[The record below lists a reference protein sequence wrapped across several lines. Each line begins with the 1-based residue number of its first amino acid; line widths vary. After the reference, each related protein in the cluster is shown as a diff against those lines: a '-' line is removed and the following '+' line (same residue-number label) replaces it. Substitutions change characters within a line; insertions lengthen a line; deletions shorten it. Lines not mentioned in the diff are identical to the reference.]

1 MKTKSYSLLLLL
13 CGVISS
19 CTTFSGSHPDKVDNA
34 KKAIETCQYKPT
46 ETKFIKT
53 FDNDGVDAAIGF
65 LETGRFEQLIGNT
78 TLSQKKYTKAT
89 DYVAKSEAEAK
100 IRVRNILK
108 DTQATLLSDKER
120 YYYIT
125 DYEITFLYAY
135 QALNYLKQHDLEN
148 AAVSIRNLSYAQ
160 YATFQ
165 AKDLAT
171 QTRDTNYQEL
181 SHVNSRQISSNIS
194 NSKQYR
200 QLATIASRVRNS
212 YENAF
217 GYYLEA
223 IIYQSYDTDLNN
235 ANLSMSNAF
244 RVVPDNPYVSAD
256 YQQIKKAFDS
266 GGNIYPQD
274 QGKLVIIYESGWV
287 EPLKKFDIPKTIF
300 FQQAGV
306 QKISL
311 PYYGSY
317 NLAQNADIQIFKDNK
332 LIDHGKSALLVDTTA
347 MAAKSLSDQY
357 PAIVTREVLRLVTK
371 TAISVAAIRSSG
383 DNAALAVIGTSIYN
397 LATTEADQR
406 SWNLLP
412 KNVDLFSK
420 NLAVG
425 KYTLKI
431 NNKST
436 TVTLKP
442 QKITLVWLTKEGCYE
457 QILLN
462 QVL

>member
-1 MKTKSYSLLLLL
+1 MKAKSFLVLLL
-13 CGVISS
+13 CGITSS
-19 CTTFSGSHPDKVDNA
+19 CATFSDSHPSKVGNA
-34 KKAIETCQYKPT
+34 KNAIETCQYKPI

-78 TLSQKKYTKAT
+78 ALSQKKYTKAT

-100 IRVRNILK
+100 LRVRNILK

-120 YYYIT
+120 YYYIA

-135 QALNYLKQHDLEN
+135 QALNYLKKHDLEN

-171 QTRDTNYQEL
+171 QTQGKNYQEL
-181 SHVNSRQISSNIS
+181 NHVNSRQISSNIS
-194 NSKQYR
+194 TSKQYR

-244 RVVPDNPYVSAD
+244 RVVPNNPYVSAD

-266 GGNIYPQD
+266 GSNIYPQG
-274 QGKLVIIYESGWV
+274 QGKLVVIYESGWV
-287 EPLKKFDIPKTIF
+287 EPLKKFDIPITIF

-311 PYYGSY
+311 PYYSSY
-317 NLAQNADIQIFKDNK
+317 NLAQNADIQIFKEK
-332 LIDHGKSALLVDTTA
+332 ELIDHSKSALLVDTTA

-371 TAISVAAIRSSG
+371 TAISVAAIKSSG
-383 DNAALAVIGTSIYN
+383 DYAAMAAIGISIYN
-397 LATTEADQR
+397 MATTEADQR

-420 NLAVG
+420 DLSAGN
-425 KYTLKI
+425 YTLKI
-431 NNKST
+431 NNKTT
-436 TVTLKP
+436 TVTLQP

-457 QILLN
+457 RILLN

>member
-1 MKTKSYSLLLLL
+1 
-13 CGVISS
+13 
-19 CTTFSGSHPDKVDNA
+19 
-34 KKAIETCQYKPT
+34 
-46 ETKFIKT
+46 
-53 FDNDGVDAAIGF
+53 
-65 LETGRFEQLIGNT
+65 
-78 TLSQKKYTKAT
+78 
-89 DYVAKSEAEAK
+89 
-100 IRVRNILK
+100 
-108 DTQATLLSDKER
+108 
-120 YYYIT
+120 
-125 DYEITFLYAY
+125 
-135 QALNYLKQHDLEN
+135 
-148 AAVSIRNLSYAQ
+148 
-160 YATFQ
+160 
-165 AKDLAT
+165 
-171 QTRDTNYQEL
+171 
-181 SHVNSRQISSNIS
+181 
-194 NSKQYR
+194 
-200 QLATIASRVRNS
+200 
-212 YENAF
+212 
-217 GYYLEA
+217 
-223 IIYQSYDTDLNN
+223 
-235 ANLSMSNAF
+235 MSNAF

-287 EPLKKFDIPKTIF
+287 EPLKKIDIPKTIF

-371 TAISVAAIRSSG
+371 TAISVAAISSSG
-383 DNAALAVIGTSIYN
+383 DYAALAAIGTSIYN

-436 TVTLKP
+436 TVTLQP

>member
-1 MKTKSYSLLLLL
+1 MKVKNFLVLLL
-13 CGVISS
+13 CGITSS
-19 CTTFSGSHPDKVDNA
+19 CATFSGSHPSKVGNA
-34 KKAIETCQYKPT
+34 KKAIETCQYKPI

-65 LETGRFEQLIGNT
+65 LETARFEQLIGNT
-78 TLSQKKYTKAT
+78 ALSQKKYTKAT

-120 YYYIT
+120 YYYIA

-135 QALNYLKQHDLEN
+135 QALNYLKKHDLEN

-171 QTRDTNYQEL
+171 QTQGKNYQEL
-181 SHVNSRQISSNIS
+181 NHVNSRQISSNIS
-194 NSKQYR
+194 TSKQYR

-244 RVVPDNPYVSAD
+244 RVVPNNPYVSAD

-266 GGNIYPQD
+266 GSNIYPQG
-274 QGKLVIIYESGWV
+274 QGKLVVIYESGWV
-287 EPLKKFDIPKTIF
+287 EPLKKFDIPITIF
-300 FQQAGV
+300 FQQAGI

-311 PYYGSY
+311 PYYSSY
-317 NLAQNADIQIFKDNK
+317 NLAQNADIQIFKEK
-332 LIDHGKSALLVDTTA
+332 ELIDHSKSALLVDTTA

-383 DNAALAVIGTSIYN
+383 DYAALAAIGTSIYN
-397 LATTEADQR
+397 MATTEADQR

-420 NLAVG
+420 DLSAGN
-425 KYTLKI
+425 YTLKI
-431 NNKST
+431 NNKTT
-436 TVTLKP
+436 TVTLQP

-457 QILLN
+457 RILLN

>member
-1 MKTKSYSLLLLL
+1 MKVKNFLVLLL
-13 CGVISS
+13 CGIASA
-19 CTTFSGSHPDKVDNA
+19 CATFSGSHPSKVGNA
-34 KKAIETCQYKPT
+34 KKAIETCQYKPI

-78 TLSQKKYTKAT
+78 ALSQKKYTKAT

-120 YYYIT
+120 YYYIA

-135 QALNYLKQHDLEN
+135 QALNYLKKHDLEN

-171 QTRDTNYQEL
+171 QTQGKNYQEL
-181 SHVNSRQISSNIS
+181 NHVNSRQISSNIS
-194 NSKQYR
+194 TSKQYR

-235 ANLSMSNAF
+235 TNLSMSNAF
-244 RVVPDNPYVSAD
+244 RVVPNNPYVSAD

-266 GGNIYPQD
+266 GSNIYPQG
-274 QGKLVIIYESGWV
+274 QGKLVVIYESGWV
-287 EPLKKFDIPKTIF
+287 EPLKKFDIPITIF

-317 NLAQNADIQIFKDNK
+317 KLEPNAYVEILKNNK
-332 LIDHGKSALLVDTTA
+332 IIDKGKTALLVDTTA

-383 DNAALAVIGTSIYN
+383 DYAALAAIGTSIYN

-420 NLAVG
+420 DLSAGN
-425 KYTLKI
+425 YTLKI
-431 NNKST
+431 NNKIT
-436 TVTLKP
+436 TVMLQP
-442 QKITLVWLTKEGCYE
+442 QKITLVWLTKEGRYE
-457 QILLN
+457 RILLN